1 MHIPGSPPQMGSI
14 SAQPL
19 HTERHQRHD
28 QQHPHTMHRG
38 HMVCPGAM
46 AMRHVDDLAGR
57 ADGRRE
63 PGRPHIQATNAVI
76 EPAADDRQ
84 HLGIQDA
91 GKNEPPVLPQALHHL
106 GGEVQPQRQPDD
118 PAPAL
123 VERCRAP
130 AVRNSGPSSQ
140 GNGVPIQTAR
150 PAPTRAMQRPRM
162 TGAMRVSMA
171 KDDTRTQPPT
181 YGSALPFL
189 FPNGTGFA
197 VHTGMWL
204 ELSCFS

>member
-1 MHIPGSPPQMGSI
+1 MSPQCCARLCI
-14 SAQPL
+14 TSAEKYNPSDSPM
-19 HTERHQRHD
+19 TQR
-28 QQHPHTMHRG
+28 PNLLNGAGHRVG
-38 HMVCPGAM
+38 MP
-46 AMRHVDDLAGR
+46 
-57 ADGRRE
+57 
-63 PGRPHIQATNAVI
+63 ATRVA
-76 EPAADDRQ
+76 
-84 HLGIQDA
+84 
-91 GKNEPPVLPQALHHL
+91 
-106 GGEVQPQRQPDD
+106 
-118 PAPAL
+118 
-123 VERCRAP
+123 